1 MCVGLVL
8 HYVTVVQA
16 KSPKVASEFSPWFQ
30 NLLDFHL
37 FVNESSVI
45 HRLQITFLFVLVFTT
60 YSFEYEGESTF
71 SQYGSVY
78 VLIMMHVCVILSHML
93 IMRLAIYSVVLHC

>member
-16 KSPKVASEFSPWFQ
+16 KSPKVAPEFSPWFQ

-37 FVNESSVI
+37 LVNESSVI

-60 YSFEYEGESTF
+60 ALNTKARVPYSMGVFTY
-71 SQYGSVY
+71 
-78 VLIMMHVCVILSHML
+78 
-93 IMRLAIYSVVLHC
+93 